1 MKLAKIVTILAS
13 ICILAIATPAKAQRL
28 PEAHLKI
35 AERAINSNVSSEGSF
50 VSASLVMAR
59 TNNPFEELRVAMLN
73 SPAPVIGH
81 PLASKMV
88 NYGER
93 FLGTRYVW
101 GASGPNAFD
110 CSGFVGYVYRSFGID
125 LHRSSSEQ
133 FTQGER
139 VAMGNLRPG
148 DLLFFSSSTSGRGRV
163 GHVAMVVSVDNAAG
177 SCTFI
182 HASTKRGVVYQRFPD
197 NGYYQKHFVGAR
209 RILGT
214 SLDCTAS
221 LPADHVQ

>member
-1 MKLAKIVTILAS
+1 MKFAKIFTIFASVCLLAV
-13 ICILAIATPAKAQRL
+13 AAPANAQRL

-35 AERAINSNVSSEGSF
+35 AERAINSNVSTEGSF
-50 VSASLVMAR
+50 LSASLIMAR
-59 TNNPFEELRVAMLN
+59 TNNPFEEIRVAMLN

-88 NYGER
+88 NYAER

-110 CSGFVGYVYRSFGID
+110 CSGFVGYVYRNFGIN
-125 LHRSSSEQ
+125 LHRSSCQ
-133 FTQGER
+133 QYTQGER
-139 VAMGNLRPG
+139 VAMDNIRPG
-148 DLLFFSSSTSGRGRV
+148 DLLFFSSSRSGRGRV
-163 GHVAMVVSVDNAAG
+163 GHVAMVVSVDNTSG

-197 NGYYQKHFVGAR
+197 NGYYQNHFIGAR

-214 SLDCTAS
+214 SLDRTAS
-221 LPADHVQ
+221 MPADNVQ